1 MQTSARWG
9 AVAAAVLLTATTA
22 ACGGGQGPGNP
33 QGRGPITIWLSNNE
47 QEIAWGEAE
56 VKAWNAANPD
66 QQVTAQQIPAGK
78 TSEEVIGAAIAAG
91 TTPCL
96 IYNTS
101 PAAVPQFVKQGG
113 LVPLDTMPGGE
124 DYITQRTGEAA
135 EQYRSP
141 DGHFYQLPWKSN
153 PVMVIYNKKIFAK
166 AGLAPDS
173 PKLSTYADVLAASEK
188 IVSSGAAPSAIW
200 PSPASQFFQSWF
212 DMYPLYAAASGGKQL
227 VVDGKAQVDSTA
239 ALDAAGFW
247 QQMYAEGLSPQEA
260 YTGDAFAD
268 GKAAMA
274 MVGPWAVSVYG
285 EDVDWGV
292 VPVPTPDGQPAD
304 QVHTFSDAKNVSLPV
319 ACQNQ
324 ATAWD
329 FLQFSTSADADRALL
344 TETGQMP
351 MRADVA
357 QTYADWF
364 ASADGQPYAPFA
376 AQAAR
381 TVEVPNVQNSVEIW
395 QDVRNAWT
403 GSVVFGKESPR
414 TALRAANG
422 EVQHLLEVP

>member
-1 MQTSARWG
+1 MRTSARWT
-9 AVAAAVLLTATTA
+9 AVAAAALLTATTA
-22 ACGGGQGPGNP
+22 ACGGGQGPGDP

-47 QEIAWGEAE
+47 QEVAWGEERVA
-56 VKAWNAANPD
+56 AWNAANPD

-78 TSEEVIGAAIAAG
+78 SSEEVIGAAIAAG

-113 LVPLDTMPGGE
+113 LVPLDTMPGGD
-124 DYITQRTGEAA
+124 DYVTQRTGEAA
-135 EQYRSP
+135 AQYRSP

-153 PVMVIYNKKIFAK
+153 PVMIIYNKELFAK
-166 AGLAPDS
+166 AGLDPDAPQ
-173 PKLSTYADVLAASEK
+173 LLTYDDVLAASEA
-188 IVSSGAAPSAIW
+188 IVGSGAAQAAIW

-212 DMYPLYAAASGGKQL
+212 DLYPLYAAASGGQQL
-227 VVDGKAQVDSTA
+227 VEDGEALVDSPA
-239 ALDAAGFW
+239 ALEAAGFW
-247 QQMYAEGLSPQEA
+247 RQMYAQGLSPQEA
-260 YTGDAFAD
+260 YTGDSFAD

-274 MVGPWAVSVYG
+274 IVGPWAVSVYG
-285 EDVDWGV
+285 DDVDWGV
-292 VPVPTPDGQPAD
+292 VPVPTPDGLPAEE
-304 QVHTFSDAKNVSLPV
+304 VHTFSDAKNVSLPV

-329 FLQFSTSADADRALL
+329 FLQASTSADADRALL

-351 MRADVA
+351 LRADVA

-364 ASADGQPYAPFA
+364 ASADGAPYAPFA
-376 AQAAR
+376 QQAAR

-403 GSVVFGKESPR
+403 GSVIFGTEPVES
-414 TALRAANG
+414 ALADADA